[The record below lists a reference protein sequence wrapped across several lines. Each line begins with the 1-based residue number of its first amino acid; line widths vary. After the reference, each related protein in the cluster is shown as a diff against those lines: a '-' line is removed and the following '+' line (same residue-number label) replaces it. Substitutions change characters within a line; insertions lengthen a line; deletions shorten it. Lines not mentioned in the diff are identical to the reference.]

1 MSINNF
7 DKKMFH
13 HAYLEALKSDYKR
26 FNIGCVIAYKHQII
40 GRGHNS
46 NRSHPMQKKYNR
58 KYRTFNYVGGTYIH
72 DSLHAEIDALCS
84 ISYVVG
90 REVDFS
96 KAKIYVYRICPGKP
110 KGYGCSKPC
119 PACMNAIRDIG
130 IKDCYFTDDEGYS
143 YIELN

>member
-1 MSINNF
+1 MSISNF

-13 HAYLEALKSDYKR
+13 YAYLEALKSDYKR

-72 DSLHAEIDALCS
+72 DSLHAEMDALCS

-90 REVDFS
+90 KEVDWS
-96 KAKIYVYRICPGKP
+96 KVKIYVYRICRGKRL
-110 KGYGCSKPC
+110 GFGNAKPC
-119 PACMNAIRDIG
+119 SACAAAIRDHN
-130 IKDCYFTDDEGYS
+130 IKHVYFTDDDGYS
-143 YIELN
+143 YIELS